1 VCFNLFSLS
10 DIGPALLSYLSVRS
24 WCLAWRRAGL
34 GLVGAVSMSISMS
47 PALAQVVAPA
57 PASPVETPLQEI
69 SVAASAFV
77 RGAPLPAWADL
88 LPLPPESTARRALT
102 VRMEDTHLRLG
113 VTPVQLVNTAR
124 QANDPGALGQL
135 GQVSIFFTPAY
146 QRLLLH
152 KVMILRG
159 TGFIDHTASVQVR
172 FLQREAQL
180 EQGIY
185 SGVITATM
193 LLPDVRVGD
202 TLLLQYSIEGAN
214 PIFGNRYANVLPWE
228 QAAPAQVRRITIIHS
243 DSRPLRWRWM
253 GGVTPSPAG
262 LETPTESRTADG
274 MRRLRF
280 EQRDV
285 AAIEV
290 EPMLP
295 RGFAPMHW
303 LQFSEFQDWADVSRW
318 ADALFASD
326 APLPEEMTPVMQ
338 RLLSLPTRAE
348 QASAAL
354 QWVQSEIRYYSVSL
368 GESSHRP
375 HAPAEVLRNRYGD
388 CKDKSFLLMRM
399 LQSLGMQARP
409 VLASLSAPQRPGRM
423 LPSPLAFD
431 HVVVQ
436 LRLDGRDHYLDPT
449 RLGQRSPLDRIGQG
463 LEEASV
469 LVVDGREVDALSIVR
484 SSNRRE
490 LFGSELTEKFRVTG
504 FSEDAELE
512 TTQQWNGLE
521 AEQLRLTV
529 ARFDAARLQR
539 AAIAGIDRRYPGI
552 TLVGTPEVSDAID
565 QNRITV
571 RSRYKIP
578 KLVSEQNG
586 NWAMRFLPA
595 NLQGAL
601 MVPPSPT
608 RTQPLA
614 LPSFPRRITYS
625 AEVQWPDSVSGVNDP
640 FTQRIANPQF
650 TAEVTRS
657 FRGSVS
663 RTSLQFEAL
672 ASEVPAKDVPKLMED
687 VQQLNRMVVGA
698 MGVAKTQ
705 IKDGGFLGLGK
716 KTLQDTLQARAL
728 SVVDRTGKAIADSAL
743 AGDDLAEALCIRAEA
758 LLELGRV
765 PEGVLDA
772 QAAVKAA
779 PALARAWQ
787 CRGNLDWANSDFTQ
801 ASADFGKAL
810 TLGQNP
816 YDAYL
821 RRGQARFYEG
831 RLEQAA
837 EDFAKAVAD
846 RAQPG
851 DKPYAMLW
859 QAWTLQRLQRPLPG
873 DLTARAVKDSSA
885 SWPLPALAMFTG
897 QATPEQ
903 VLQSIATRQGDD
915 RELAL
920 AEAWFYIGQ
929 YQLNRADP
937 AKAREAFEKARAK
950 GISIYIEHAAA
961 GFELQ
966 RLAGKP

>member
-1 VCFNLFSLS
+1 MPHHAVLALVAAASVSTSLL
-10 DIGPALLSYLSVRS
+10 AL
-24 WCLAWRRAGL
+24 
-34 GLVGAVSMSISMS
+34 
-47 PALAQVVAPA
+47 PALAQPAAPVLAA
-57 PASPVETPLQEI
+57 PASPAETPLQEI
-69 SVAASAFV
+69 AIAASAFV

-88 LPLPPESTARRALT
+88 LPLPPESAARRALT
-102 VRMEDTHLRLG
+102 VRMEDTQLRLG
-113 VTPVQLVNTAR
+113 DTPVQLVNIAR
-124 QANDPGALGQL
+124 QVNDPAALGQL

-152 KVMILRG
+152 KVLILRG

-202 TLLLQYSIEGAN
+202 TLHLQYSIEGAN

-228 QAAPAQVRRITIIHS
+228 QAAPVQVRRITLSHPE
-243 DSRPLRWRWM
+243 SRLLRWRWM

-262 LETPTESRTADG
+262 LETPVESRTADG

-295 RGFAPMHW
+295 RGFAPVHW

-318 ADALFASD
+318 ADALFAVD
-326 APLPEEMTPVMQ
+326 TPLPEEMTPVMQ
-338 RLLSLPTRAE
+338 RLMRLPTRAE

-431 HVVVQ
+431 HAVVQ
-436 LRLDGRDHYLDPT
+436 LRLDGRDYYLDPT

-469 LVVDGREVDALSIVR
+469 LVVDGREVEALSIVR
-484 SSNRRE
+484 SPNRRE
-490 LFGSELTEKFRVTG
+490 LFGSELTEKFRVTNVN
-504 FSEDAELE
+504 EDAELE
-512 TTQQWNGLE
+512 TTQHWHGLE
-521 AEQLRLTV
+521 AELLRLTV
-529 ARFDAARLQR
+529 ARFDAPRLQR
-539 AAIAGIDRRYPGI
+539 AAITGIDRRYPGI
-552 TLVGTPEVSDAID
+552 TLVGMPEVSDAVD

-586 NWAMRFLPA
+586 NWVMRFVPA

-601 MVPPSPT
+601 AVPPSPS

-614 LPSFPRRITYS
+614 LPSFPRRIAYS

-663 RTSLQFEAL
+663 RTALQFEAL
-672 ASEVPAKDVPKLMED
+672 VPEVPAKDVPKLLED
-687 VQQLNRMVVGA
+687 VQQLNRIVIGGV
-698 MGVAKTQ
+698 GVAKTQ

-716 KTLQDTLQARAL
+716 KTLQDTLRARAL
-728 SVVDRTGKAIADSAL
+728 SVVERSGKAIADSAL
-743 AGDDLAEALCIRAEA
+743 AGDDLAEALCSRAEA
-758 LLELGRV
+758 LSELGRI

-779 PALARAWQ
+779 PVLARAWQ
-787 CRGNLDWANSDFTQ
+787 CRGNLDWANSDFAQ
-801 ASADFGKAL
+801 ATADFSKAL

-837 EDFAKAVAD
+837 EDFAKAIAD
-846 RAQPG
+846 RDQPG

-859 QAWTLQRLQRPLPG
+859 QALALQRLQRPLPV
-873 DLTARAVKDSSA
+873 DLTARAAKDASG
-885 SWPLPALAMFTG
+885 SWPLPALAMFSG
-897 QATPEQ
+897 QASPEQ
-903 VLQSIATRQGDD
+903 VLQTLEAREGDD

-929 YQLNRADP
+929 YHLKRNET

-950 GISIYIEHAAA
+950 GIAIYIEHVAA

-966 RLAGKP
+966 RLAGRP